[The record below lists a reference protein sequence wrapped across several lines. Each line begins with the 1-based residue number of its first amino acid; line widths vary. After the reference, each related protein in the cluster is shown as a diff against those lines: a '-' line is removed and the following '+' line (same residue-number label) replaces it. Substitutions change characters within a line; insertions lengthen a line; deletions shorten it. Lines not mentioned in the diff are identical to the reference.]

1 MLFSG
6 DSKFSDSQKGT
17 LKICSLFAQVEGEV
31 MFRVQSGKK
40 LRESLVKSLNKYP
53 VLILC

>member
-17 LKICSLFAQVEGEV
+17 LRRCSLFAQAEGGV

-40 LRESLVKSLNKYP
+40 LRESLVKSLNKHF